1 MKSIVKG
8 VVSPEDFKKITQI
21 VASNI
26 QAAYKKY
33 NWTISVS
40 GVSSIIKANTDIG
53 IIEIEMWMQK
63 GFALMYVKVKAGKK
77 ILSGAPMSYSLDV
90 KFTIKEIAS
99 DITAWIKKQINQEL
113 RNLQE

>member
-8 VVSPEDFKKITQI
+8 VVSPEDFKEITKI
-21 VASNI
+21 VAANI

-40 GVSSIIKANTDIG
+40 GLSAIIKANTDIG

-63 GFALMYVKVKAGKK
+63 GFSLMYVKLKAGKK
-77 ILSGAPMSYSLDV
+77 VLSGAPMAFSLDV
-90 KFTIKEIAS
+90 KFTTQRIAS
-99 DITAWIKKQINQEL
+99 DIRAWIKKQINQEL